1 MTDQQRIEILEA
13 LVEDAFD
20 IINEMPFHANA
31 NQWLDRSIKYD
42 DEMTRAKMASLREQF
57 PSDEWVPSKYPR
69 KHKKKKLD

>member
-42 DEMTRAKMASLREQF
+42 DELTRAKMACLREQ
-57 PSDEWVPSKYPR
+57 SDEWMPSKYPR
-69 KHKKKKLD
+69 THKKKKPT